1 MRCECPECLEHE
13 GPDPKIIG
21 IRFIILAAQFL
32 VAMVGLI
39 HERSWKA
46 LLAELGALA
55 FFLTLPRYLI
65 CCRCEGYG
73 QRCYSLYLGKLTSL
87 YLPKVEGKEVS
98 PAGAALELLTL
109 SVLGNSPAIGL
120 RKNKKLLA
128 LYLLLAN
135 LTVGFQFWHSC
146 RHCAKYATDWR
157 KDCPSAKLAGSVFN
171 A

>member
-1 MRCECPECLEHE
+1 MECECAECLGHD
-13 GPDPKIIG
+13 GPDPKIMG
-21 IRFIILAAQFL
+21 IRFFVLGAQFL
-32 VAMVGLI
+32 VAIVGLI
-39 HERSWKA
+39 RERSWKA
-46 LLAELGALA
+46 LLATLGALA

-73 QRCYSLYLGKLTSL
+73 QKCYPLYLGKLTSL

-98 PAGAALELLTL
+98 SAGAALELLTL
-109 SVLGNSPAIGL
+109 SILGNSPAIGL

-128 LYLLLAN
+128 LYLLLTN

-157 KDCPSAKLAGSVFN
+157 KDCHLAKLAGSVFDV
-171 A
+171 